1 MDATGSFTACQLC
14 QTKHCC
20 TKLGVDGLIERAVL
34 TPSEKARIERVT
46 GISARDFAAD
56 LDGDGFGCSEII
68 ARPDGR
74 CTFLD
79 DNKMCTIYD
88 LRPIDC
94 RLFPFDIAELDG
106 RYYWIVYDKFCQ
118 LKVGNWEEQVAKF
131 EQEYLPELSPYL
143 REICTR
149 TRKPS
154 PDQAGDWRLLRP
166 VAINVIPS
174 AA

>member
-1 MDATGSFTACQLC
+1 
-14 QTKHCC
+14 
-20 TKLGVDGLIERAVL
+20 
-34 TPSEKARIERVT
+34 
-46 GISARDFAAD
+46 
-56 LDGDGFGCSEII
+56 
-68 ARPDGR
+68 
-74 CTFLD
+74 
-79 DNKMCTIYD
+79 
-88 LRPIDC
+88 
-94 RLFPFDIAELDG
+94 LFPFDIAELDG

-166 VAINVIPS
+166 VAIKVIPS